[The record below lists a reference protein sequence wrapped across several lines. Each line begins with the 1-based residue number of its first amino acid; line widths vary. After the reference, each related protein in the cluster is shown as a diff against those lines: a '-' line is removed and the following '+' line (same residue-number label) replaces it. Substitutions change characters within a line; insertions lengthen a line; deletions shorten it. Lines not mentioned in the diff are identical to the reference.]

1 MVMLEPKYKHTSTDV
16 FDLTNKALEIIEKV
30 VMKLSPELK

>member
-1 MVMLEPKYKHTSTDV
+1 MLEPKYKHTLTDV
-16 FDLTNKALEIIEKV
+16 FDLTNKALEIIEKL